1 MNSGGVQGRRSDLL
15 SARALLDAALIGLCA
30 IEDPEVPL
38 LETRSYVSAAL
49 AQVYEAL
56 AHANELAPFREH
68 SSSALQ
74 LARDALTSLSF
85 RPSIDPNVYAD
96 LSLVAQ
102 AIGQLSG
109 ALAPVYADLRLPRGE
124 ERPPLRAS
132 VGEPTLHDVERTV
145 LHPTVP
151 LRELESVAPPAMDLE
166 ARSIIPPPTVSSAQD
181 LEALAAWGQALEARL
196 SPASSSE
203 EADDEP
209 EAAPAPVRPSDEG
222 ILEAVFGKALPAPQ
236 VVWLRGKSFF
246 EDIAM
251 MSLMRQAGAA
261 ERWTTLEVVEQ
272 RMLARVDA
280 LLACGTWIFPRLVQL
295 LEDRP
300 VPDPE
305 LTWAALFVLG
315 SIDGDDSRDQIAR
328 LVHVTDLEDEAL
340 FEALADALSFAPHR
354 GIETLLQRFFQG
366 SDKSLVRL
374 SIRVLS
380 RRRALPTDA
389 LRPLLRLDDPIILRE
404 VLEALERAPGELDT
418 SELTH
423 LLMHPD
429 EAVFRAAAECATA
442 RGLGAGIREAKAR
455 LASGR
460 PCDRA
465 ALLTAVGADEHA
477 LEHVLGAA
485 ASSSPSRAIHEA
497 LGWYGS
503 IEAVPFL
510 LGRLR
515 DGDEAAV
522 LGLQRIT
529 GASLSDEDREL
540 PTYAEDE
547 LPFVRTKFVAPRF
560 VVPLSLDA
568 DRWAAWWERYGRAA
582 EPRVRYRW
590 GHRWSTRDDLYELRD
605 AVASP
610 DERRLAYLELCA
622 RTGGTLPFDAREFV
636 VRQRAQVDAWA
647 QYLGPTHERARPGTW
662 PVRFLR

>member
-96 LSLVAQ
+96 LSLV
-102 AIGQLSG
+102 
-109 ALAPVYADLRLPRGE
+109 
-124 ERPPLRAS
+124 
-132 VGEPTLHDVERTV
+132 
-145 LHPTVP
+145 
-151 LRELESVAPPAMDLE
+151 
-166 ARSIIPPPTVSSAQD
+166 
-181 LEALAAWGQALEARL
+181 
-196 SPASSSE
+196 
-203 EADDEP
+203 
-209 EAAPAPVRPSDEG
+209 
-222 ILEAVFGKALPAPQ
+222 
-236 VVWLRGKSFF
+236 
-246 EDIAM
+246 
-251 MSLMRQAGAA
+251 
-261 ERWTTLEVVEQ
+261 
-272 RMLARVDA
+272 
-280 LLACGTWIFPRLVQL
+280 
-295 LEDRP
+295 
-300 VPDPE
+300 
-305 LTWAALFVLG
+305 
-315 SIDGDDSRDQIAR
+315 GDDSRDQIAR

-366 SDKSLVRL
+366 SDKSLARL
-374 SIRVLS
+374 SIRVLG

-610 DERRLAYLELCA
+610 DERRLAYLELCV